1 MENQTKVCQKC
12 EESFIVDSDD
22 FNFYEKMKVPAPT
35 WCPDC
40 RLQRRLAFRNER
52 SLYKR
57 PCELCGVDT
66 ISMYDPDKGII
77 NYCSECW
84 WSD

>member
-57 PCELCGVDT
+57 PCEL
-66 ISMYDPDKGII
+66 
-77 NYCSECW
+77 
-84 WSD
+84 